1 MDGNAALPWLYRQ
14 SLKNDVQRELIR
26 ETYATLEDLQ
36 AAAISTDDLLFSF
49 KKQNQGERMA
59 SRKPDTRSRMTEPR
73 QTTQPSSNDGT
84 TGTGTDPNAM
94 ELDRLST
101 EEYRKRRAAGLCF
114 KCGKKG
120 LARDCPRHNEVNRT
134 MSNRPQ
140 QGQYSRARP
149 GQMAMIESV
158 PEDMGNSDASLAL
171 VKTQGSNSSEKE
183 PPTALSTD
191 FTKQVPD
198 FLHG

>member
-1 MDGNAALPWLYRQ
+1 M
-14 SLKNDVQRELIR
+14 
-26 ETYATLEDLQ
+26 
-36 AAAISTDDLLFSF
+36 
-49 KKQNQGERMA
+49 
-59 SRKPDTRSRMTEPR
+59 
-73 QTTQPSSNDGT
+73 
-84 TGTGTDPNAM
+84 GTGTDPNAM
-94 ELDRLST
+94 ELDQLST

-114 KCGKKG
+114 KCRKKG

-158 PEDMGNSDASLAL
+158 PKDMGNSDASLAL
-171 VKTQGSNSSEKE
+171 VKTQGSNSLEKE

-198 FLHG
+198 FLCG

>member
-1 MDGNAALPWLYRQ
+1 MDGNAALLWLYRQ

-59 SRKPDTRSRMTEPR
+59 GRKSDARSRMTEPR

-120 LARDCPRHNEVNRT
+120 LARDCPRHNEVNRNVN
-134 MSNRPQ
+134 NRPQ
-140 QGQYSRARP
+140 QGQYPCTRP
-149 GQMAMIESV
+149 GQMATIESV
-158 PEDMGNSDASLAL
+158 PEDIENPGASLAL
-171 VKTQGSNSSEKE
+171 VRTQKLDSPEKGSSS
-183 PPTALSTD
+183 TLSTD
-191 FTKQVPD
+191 FTQNVPD
-198 FLHG
+198 FLRG